1 MFKVIVT
8 EQNEELRELLV
19 EALEEKGFQVV
30 EENSLFKEPNHSL
43 FDLKKLQYSLEDCS
57 NSHYKEDGWYRN
69 LERKNKR
76 ANYKKNR

>member
-43 FDLKKLQYSLEDCS
+43 FDLKKLQHTFEDYSSD
-57 NSHYKEDGWYRN
+57 NYKEDGWYRQ
-69 LERKNKR
+69 LERKNKK
-76 ANYKKNR
+76 AHYKKIS